1 VSTREKPL
9 SSFDKWLSQ
18 KKEIED
24 MKLKALS
31 QNTVS
36 KSELDEVKE
45 NQAKLSVQLN
55 SIQDTL
61 VKFITKLDKE

>member
-1 VSTREKPL
+1 MSTREKPL